1 MNPSRLFIVRPVA
14 TSLIMLAILLA
25 GVMAYRLLPVASLP
39 EVDYPTIQ
47 VTTLYPGASPEIMLS
62 NVTSPLEDQLG
73 QISGLEDM
81 RSTSTGGASLV
92 TLRFGLDSDLGVAEQ
107 DVQAALNQASNL
119 LPDDL
124 PMPPSYSKVNPADA
138 PVMTLAVRSDSLPLT
153 RVYDLVDTRLVQ
165 RLSQVNGVGLVSLSG
180 GHEPAIRIDGDARRM
195 AAHGLDM
202 EAVRNAIAAANVN
215 QPKGTLYGPYRALT
229 VDAND
234 QLTSPDQY
242 GDLIVKY
249 DNDMPLRLRDIASVH
264 EGSENAWLTAWAD
277 RDPALIISV
286 QRQPGA
292 NVTSVVDDIRRQL
305 PELQASLPDS
315 VDVSVLSDRTQTIR
329 ASVEDTQFE
338 LVLAVG
344 LVILVTFLFL
354 RNIPAT
360 LIPSLAVP
368 MSLIGTFG
376 VMYLAGFSLNNLTL
390 MALTIAT
397 GFVIDDAIVV
407 LENIIRYLEKGEKPI
422 DAALKGAR
430 QIFFTI
436 ISLTVS
442 LVAVLIPLLF
452 MQDVVGRLF
461 REFAITLAVAIVIS
475 AFISLTLTPMLCAK
489 MLKARAPGNDCDQGD
504 EIHGES
510 YAGFFGRLLRLY
522 DRGLQ
527 WVLRHQGLTLAVA
540 VMTFA
545 ITALLY
551 LAIPKGLFPQQDTGA
566 IRGISEADQSIS
578 FDAMAEHQKALAD
591 IILKDPAVESLSS
604 TIGVNEDNSTLNTGR
619 FQINLKPLAD
629 RDGVQDIIH
638 RLNEKSR
645 SVAGMRLY
653 LQPLQDLTL
662 DDNVSRYQYQMSVTN
677 NDSELLSHDVDALIQ
692 QIRQS
697 PAISGVASDLQDR
710 GLQLYLDIDR
720 DRASRLGISVS
731 DIDAT
736 LYNAFGQRLISTIFT
751 QSNQYRV
758 VMNVANDQQ
767 RGPSALDR
775 LYLEADSGDM
785 VPLTSLV
792 SIEQRYTSLSLSRQ
806 NRIAAANVSFDVAP
820 GYSLSQAFDAID
832 QARQQANVD
841 RDTQLAYQGA
851 ALGFAGSTSNTLLLI
866 LAAVVVMYIVLGVLY
881 ESYIH
886 PLTILST
893 LPSAAIG
900 ALLALMVTGN
910 DLGMVGIIGIILLIG
925 IVKKNAIMMIDFALD
940 GQRRQGLSPG
950 EAIYRAALL
959 RFRPIMMT
967 TFAALFGAIPLMLSS
982 GFGSELRQPL
992 GLAMVGGL
1000 LVSQLLT
1007 LFTTPV
1013 IYLYFDRLAGR
1024 WSTRRDDP
1032 VADGNVPDTNG
1043 RAS

>member
-1 MNPSRLFIVRPVA
+1 MNPSRLFILRPVA
-14 TSLIMLAILLA
+14 TSLIMLAILMA

-81 RSTSTGGASLV
+81 RSASTGGASLI
-92 TLRFGLDSDLGVAEQ
+92 TLRFGLDADPGVAEQ
-107 DVQAALNQASNL
+107 DVQAALNQAGNL

-138 PVMTLAVRSDSLPLT
+138 PIMTLAVRSESLPLT

-165 RLSQVNGVGLVSLSG
+165 RLSQVSGVGLVSLSG

-202 EAVRNAIAAANVN
+202 EAVRNAITAANVN

-229 VDAND
+229 IDAND

-242 GDLIVKY
+242 RDLIVKY

-264 EGSENAWLTAWAD
+264 EGSENAWLTAWANH
-277 RDPALIISV
+277 DPALIISV

-292 NVTSVVDDIRRQL
+292 NVTSVVDDIQRQL
-305 PELQASLPDS
+305 PELQATLPDS
-315 VDVSVLSDRTQTIR
+315 VDISVLSDRTQTIR

-344 LVILVTFLFL
+344 LVILITFLFL

-360 LIPSLAVP
+360 IIPSLAVP

-376 VMYLAGFSLNNLTL
+376 VMHLAGFSLNNLTL

-407 LENIIRYLEKGEKPI
+407 LENIIRHLEKGEKPV

-489 MLKARAPGNDCDQGD
+489 MLKARPAERDSGHNDPQ
-504 EIHGES
+504 HHAES
-510 YAGFFGRLLRLY
+510 YSGLFGRLLRLY

-527 WVLRHQGLTLAVA
+527 WVLRHQRLTLAVA
-540 VMTFA
+540 VITFA
-545 ITALLY
+545 VTALLY

-578 FDAMAEHQKALAD
+578 FEAMAHHQQALAD
-591 IILKDPAVESLSS
+591 IILQDPAVESVSS
-604 TIGVNEDNSTLNTGR
+604 SIGVNEDNSTLNTGR
-619 FQINLKPLAD
+619 FQINLKPLSERDSAERVIKRLTD
-629 RDGVQDIIH
+629 RSQ
-638 RLNEKSR
+638 

-677 NDSELLSHDVDALIQ
+677 NDADILAHDVKALLEA
-692 QIRQS
+692 IRQS
-697 PAISGVASDLQDR
+697 PAISGVASDLQNR
-710 GLQLYLDIDR
+710 GLQLYLNIDR

-758 VMNVANDQQ
+758 VMNVADDQQ
-767 RGPSALDR
+767 RGPAALDR
-775 LYLEADSGDM
+775 LYLEAESGDM

-806 NRIAAANVSFDVAP
+806 NRTPAANVSFDVAP

-832 QARQQANVD
+832 DARSHASLD
-841 RDTQLAYQGA
+841 RDTQLNYQGA
-851 ALGFAGSTSNTLLLI
+851 ALGFAGSTANTLLLI

-900 ALLALMVTGN
+900 ALLALMITGN

-940 GQRRQGLSPG
+940 GQRHQGLTPG

-967 TFAALFGAIPLMLSS
+967 TFAALFGAIPLMLAS
-982 GFGSELRQPL
+982 GFGAELRQPL

-1013 IYLYFDRLAGR
+1013 IYLFFDRLSGR
-1024 WSTRRDDP
+1024 VIGHSHD
-1032 VADGNVPDTNG
+1032 ADTSNG
-1043 RAS
+1043 HVS

>member
-1 MNPSRLFIVRPVA
+1 MNPSRLFILRPVA

-47 VTTLYPGASPEIMLS
+47 VTTLYPGASPDIMLS

-81 RSTSTGGASLV
+81 RSTSTGGASLI

-119 LPDDL
+119 LPNDL

-165 RLSQVNGVGLVSLSG
+165 RLSQVSGVGLVSLSG

-202 EAVRNAIAAANVN
+202 EAVRNAITAANVN

-229 VDAND
+229 IDAND
-234 QLTSPDQY
+234 QLTSPEQY
-242 GDLIVKY
+242 RDLIIKY
-249 DNDMPLRLRDIASVH
+249 DNDMPLRLRDIANVH

-292 NVTSVVDDIRRQL
+292 NVTSVVDDIQRQL

-315 VDVSVLSDRTQTIR
+315 VDISVLSDRTQTIR

-344 LVILVTFLFL
+344 LVILITFLFL

-360 LIPSLAVP
+360 IIPSLAVP

-376 VMYLAGFSLNNLTL
+376 VMHLAGFSLNNLTL

-407 LENIIRYLEKGEKPI
+407 LENIIRYLEKGEKPL
-422 DAALKGAR
+422 DAALKGAK

-489 MLKARAPGNDCDQGD
+489 MLKARAPEKGADSDDAQA
-504 EIHGES
+504 HAES
-510 YAGFFGRLLRLY
+510 YSGLFGRLLRLY
-522 DRGLQ
+522 DRGLR
-527 WVLRHQGLTLAVA
+527 WVLARQRLTLAVA
-540 VMTFA
+540 VITFGV
-545 ITALLY
+545 TALLY

-591 IILKDPAVESLSS
+591 IILNDPAVESLSS

-619 FQINLKPLAD
+619 FQINLKPLSD
-629 RDGVQDIIH
+629 RDGAQQVIE
-638 RLNEKSR
+638 RLNDKAQT
-645 SVAGMRLY
+645 VAGMRLY

-677 NDSELLSHDVDALIQ
+677 NDAGLLSRDVEALLDE
-692 QIRQS
+692 IRQS
-697 PAISGVASDLQDR
+697 PAVSGVASDLQER

-758 VMNVANDQQ
+758 VMNVADDQQ

-792 SIEQRYTSLSLSRQ
+792 SVEQRYASLSLSRQ

-832 QARQQANVD
+832 EAASQAELDQ
-841 RDTQLAYQGA
+841 DTQMAYQGA
-851 ALGFAGSTSNTLLLI
+851 ALGFAGSTANTLLLI

-900 ALLALMVTGN
+900 ALLALMLTGN

-940 GQRRQGLSPG
+940 GQRHMGLTPG
-950 EAIYRAALL
+950 DAIYRAALL

-967 TFAALFGAIPLMLSS
+967 TFAALFGAIPLMLAS

-1013 IYLYFDRLAGR
+1013 IYLFFDRLASR
-1024 WSTRRDDP
+1024 VTRTDHTT
-1032 VADGNVPDTNG
+1032 ATDGH
-1043 RAS
+1043 AS

>member
-1 MNPSRLFIVRPVA
+1 MNPSRLFILRPVA

-25 GVMAYRLLPVASLP
+25 GVMAYRMLPVASLP

-47 VTTLYPGASPEIMLS
+47 VTTLYPGASPDIMLS

-81 RSTSTGGASLV
+81 RSTSTGGASLI
-92 TLRFGLDSDLGVAEQ
+92 TLRFGLDSNLGVAEQ

-119 LPDDL
+119 LPGDL
-124 PMPPSYSKVNPADA
+124 PMPPSYSKVNPADT
-138 PVMTLAVRSDSLPLT
+138 PVMTLAVRSGNLPLT
-153 RVYDLVDTRLVQ
+153 RVYDLVDTRLAQ
-165 RLSQVNGVGLVSLSG
+165 RLSQISGVGLVSLSG

-202 EAVRNAIAAANVN
+202 EAVRNAITAANVN

-229 VDAND
+229 IDAND
-234 QLTSPDQY
+234 QLTSPEQY
-242 GDLIVKY
+242 RDLIVKY
-249 DNDMPLRLRDIASVH
+249 DNDMPLRLRDIAMVH

-292 NVTSVVDDIRRQL
+292 NVTSVVDAIRQQL
-305 PELQASLPDS
+305 PELQASLPES
-315 VDVSVLSDRTQTIR
+315 VDISILSDRTQTIR

-344 LVILVTFLFL
+344 LVILITFLFL

-360 LIPSLAVP
+360 IIPSLAVP

-376 VMYLAGFSLNNLTL
+376 VMHLAGFSLNNLTL

-407 LENIIRYLEKGEKPI
+407 LENIIRHLEKGEKPVE
-422 DAALKGAR
+422 AALKGAK

-489 MLKARAPGNDCDQGD
+489 MLKARAPEKGADSDDTQA
-504 EIHGES
+504 HAES
-510 YAGFFGRLLRLY
+510 YAGLFGRLLRLY

-527 WVLRHQGLTLAVA
+527 WVLAHQGLTLGVA
-540 VMTFA
+540 VITFGV
-545 ITALLY
+545 TALLY

-578 FDAMAEHQKALAD
+578 FEAMARHQQALAE
-591 IILKDPAVESLSS
+591 IILNDPAVESLSS

-619 FQINLKPLAD
+619 FQINLKPLGE
-629 RDGVQDIIH
+629 RDGAQEVIA
-638 RLNEKSR
+638 RLNGKTR
-645 SVAGMRLY
+645 AVAGMQLY

-677 NDSELLSHDVDALIQ
+677 NNADLLAHDVDALLH
-692 QIRQS
+692 QIGQS
-697 PAISGVASDLQDR
+697 PAISGVASDLQNR

-758 VMNVANDQQ
+758 VMNVADEAQ

-775 LYLEADSGDM
+775 LYIATDSGDM

-792 SIEQRYTSLSLSRQ
+792 SVEQRYTDLSLSRQ

-832 QARQQANVD
+832 EASEQAGLDQ
-841 RDTQLAYQGA
+841 DTQRAYQGA
-851 ALGFAGSTSNTLLLI
+851 ALGFAGSTANTLLLI

-900 ALLALMVTGN
+900 ALLALMITGN

-940 GQRRQGLSPG
+940 GQRHMGLTPY

-967 TFAALFGAIPLMLSS
+967 TFAALFGAIPLMLAS

-1013 IYLYFDRLAGR
+1013 IYLFFDRLSGR
-1024 WSTRRDDP
+1024 FGLRSDDAT
-1032 VADGNVPDTNG
+1032 VADGH
-1043 RAS
+1043 AS

>member
-138 PVMTLAVRSDSLPLT
+138 PVMTLAVRSNNLPLT

-165 RLSQVNGVGLVSLSG
+165 RLSQISGVGLVSLSG
-180 GHEPAIRIDGDARRM
+180 GHEPAIRIDGDARKM

-229 VDAND
+229 IDAND
-234 QLTSPDQY
+234 QLTSADQY
-242 GDLIVKY
+242 RDLIVKY
-249 DNDMPLRLRDIASVH
+249 DNDMPLRLRDIANVH

-315 VDVSVLSDRTQTIR
+315 VDISVLSDRTQTIR

-344 LVILVTFLFL
+344 LVILITFLFL

-360 LIPSLAVP
+360 IIPSLAVP

-422 DAALKGAR
+422 DAALKGAK

-489 MLKARAPGNDCDQGD
+489 MLKARAPKDGVDQGD
-504 EIHGES
+504 EARTHAES
-510 YAGFFGRLLRLY
+510 YAGLFGRLLRLY

-527 WVLRHQGLTLAVA
+527 WVLSHQRLTLAVA
-540 VMTFA
+540 VITFA
-545 ITALLY
+545 VTALLY

-578 FDAMAEHQKALAD
+578 FDAMARHQKALAD
-591 IILKDPAVESLSS
+591 IILQDPAVESLSS

-629 RDGVQDIIH
+629 RDGAQDVIK
-638 RLNEKSR
+638 RLAEKSR
-645 SVAGMRLY
+645 AVAGMRLY

-677 NDSELLSHDVDALIQ
+677 NDAGRLSHDVDALIQ
-692 QIRQS
+692 QVRQS
-697 PAISGVASDLQDR
+697 PAISGVASDLQGR

-758 VMNVANDQQ
+758 VMNVDDEQQ

-792 SIEQRYTSLSLSRQ
+792 SVEQRYTSLSMSRQ

-820 GYSLSQAFDAID
+820 GYSLSEAFDAID
-832 QARQQANVD
+832 EASHQADLD

-851 ALGFAGSTSNTLLLI
+851 ALGFAGSTANTLLLI

-940 GQRRQGLSPG
+940 GQRRQGLDPH

-1013 IYLYFDRLAGR
+1013 IYLFFDRLAGR
-1024 WSTRRDDP
+1024 VTARGNKASALDDTT
-1032 VADGNVPDTNG
+1032 DGHT
-1043 RAS
+1043 S

>member
-1 MNPSRLFIVRPVA
+1 MNPSRLFILRPVA

-25 GVMAYRLLPVASLP
+25 GIMAYRLLPVASLP

-47 VTTLYPGASPEIMLS
+47 VTTLYPGASPEVMLS

-81 RSTSTGGASLV
+81 RSTSTGGASLI

-119 LPDDL
+119 LPNDL

-165 RLSQVNGVGLVSLSG
+165 RLSQVSGVGLVSLSG

-202 EAVRNAIAAANVN
+202 EAVRNAITAANVN

-229 VDAND
+229 IDAND
-234 QLTSPDQY
+234 QLTSPEQY
-242 GDLIVKY
+242 RDLIVKY

-292 NVTSVVDDIRRQL
+292 NVTRVVDDIRRQL
-305 PELQASLPDS
+305 PDLQGSLPES
-315 VDVSVLSDRTQTIR
+315 VDISILSDRTQTIR

-338 LVLAVG
+338 LVLAVS
-344 LVILVTFLFL
+344 LVILITFLFL

-360 LIPSLAVP
+360 IIPSLAVP

-376 VMYLAGFSLNNLTL
+376 VMHLAGFSLNNLTL

-422 DAALKGAR
+422 DAALKGAK

-489 MLKARAPGNDCDQGD
+489 MLKARAPKEGADSEDPQQ
-504 EIHGES
+504 HAES
-510 YAGFFGRLLRLY
+510 YSGLFGRLLRLY
-522 DRGLQ
+522 DRGLK
-527 WVLRHQGLTLAVA
+527 WVLIHQRLTLVVA
-540 VMTFA
+540 VITFGV
-545 ITALLY
+545 TALLY

-578 FDAMAEHQKALAD
+578 FDAMARHQQALAD
-591 IILKDPAVESLSS
+591 IILNDPAVESLSS

-619 FQINLKPLAD
+619 FQINLKPLSE
-629 RDGVQDIIH
+629 RDGAQAVIA
-638 RLNEKSR
+638 RLNDKTR

-677 NDSELLSHDVDALIQ
+677 SDAGLLSRDVDALLQ

-697 PAISGVASDLQDR
+697 PAISGAASDLQNR
-710 GLQLYLDIDR
+710 GLQLYLNIDR

-758 VMNVANDQQ
+758 VMNVADDQQ

-775 LYLEADSGDM
+775 LYIAADSGDM

-792 SIEQRYTSLSLSRQ
+792 SIEQRYTDLSLSRQ

-820 GYSLSQAFDAID
+820 GHSLSQAFDAID
-832 QARQQANVD
+832 EAGAQAGLDQ
-841 RDTQLAYQGA
+841 DTHQAYQGA
-851 ALGFAGSTSNTLLLI
+851 ALGFAGSTANTLLLI

-900 ALLALMVTGN
+900 ALLALMITGN

-940 GQRRQGLSPG
+940 GQRHMGLSPAD
-950 EAIYRAALL
+950 AIYRAALL

-967 TFAALFGAIPLMLSS
+967 TFAALFGAIPLMLAS

-1013 IYLYFDRLAGR
+1013 IYLFFDRLAGR
-1024 WSTRRDDP
+1024 VTARG
-1032 VADGNVPDTNG
+1032 ADTTVSDGQ
-1043 RAS
+1043 AS

>member
-138 PVMTLAVRSDSLPLT
+138 PVMTLAVRSNNLPLT

-165 RLSQVNGVGLVSLSG
+165 RLSQISGVGLVSLSG
-180 GHEPAIRIDGDARRM
+180 GHEPAIRIDGDARKM

-229 VDAND
+229 IDAND
-234 QLTSPDQY
+234 QLTSADQY
-242 GDLIVKY
+242 RDLIVKY
-249 DNDMPLRLRDIASVH
+249 DNDMPLRLRDIANVH

-277 RDPALIISV
+277 HEPALIISV

-292 NVTSVVDDIRRQL
+292 NVTSVVDDIHRQL

-315 VDVSVLSDRTQTIR
+315 VDISVLSDRTQTIR

-344 LVILVTFLFL
+344 LVILITFLFL

-360 LIPSLAVP
+360 IIPSLAVP

-407 LENIIRYLEKGEKPI
+407 LENIIRYLEKGETPI
-422 DAALKGAR
+422 NAALKGAK

-489 MLKARAPGNDCDQGD
+489 MLKTRAPKDGADQED
-504 EIHGES
+504 EARTHAES
-510 YAGFFGRLLRLY
+510 YAGLFGRLLRLY

-527 WVLRHQGLTLAVA
+527 WVLSHQRLTLAVA
-540 VMTFA
+540 VITFA
-545 ITALLY
+545 VTALLY

-629 RDGVQDIIH
+629 RDGAQEVIK
-638 RLNEKSR
+638 RLGEKSR
-645 SVAGMRLY
+645 AVAGMRLY

-677 NDSELLSHDVDALIQ
+677 NDAERLSHDVDALIQ
-692 QIRQS
+692 RVRQS
-697 PAISGVASDLQDR
+697 PAISGVASDLQGR

-758 VMNVANDQQ
+758 VMNVDDEQQ

-792 SIEQRYTSLSLSRQ
+792 SVEQRYTSLSMSRQ

-820 GYSLSQAFDAID
+820 GYSLSEAFDAID
-832 QARQQANVD
+832 EASHQADLD

-851 ALGFAGSTSNTLLLI
+851 ALGFAGSTANTLLLI

-940 GQRRQGLSPG
+940 GQRRQGLDPH
-950 EAIYRAALL
+950 EAIYQAALL

-1013 IYLYFDRLAGR
+1013 IYLFFDRLAGR
-1024 WSTRRDDP
+1024 VTARGNDTTASDDT
-1032 VADGNVPDTNG
+1032 ADGRT
-1043 RAS
+1043 S

>member
-1 MNPSRLFIVRPVA
+1 
-14 TSLIMLAILLA
+14 
-25 GVMAYRLLPVASLP
+25 
-39 EVDYPTIQ
+39 
-47 VTTLYPGASPEIMLS
+47 
-62 NVTSPLEDQLG
+62 
-73 QISGLEDM
+73 
-81 RSTSTGGASLV
+81 
-92 TLRFGLDSDLGVAEQ
+92 
-107 DVQAALNQASNL
+107 
-119 LPDDL
+119 
-124 PMPPSYSKVNPADA
+124 
-138 PVMTLAVRSDSLPLT
+138 MTLAVRSDSLPLT
-153 RVYDLVDTRLVQ
+153 RVYDLVDTRLAQ
-165 RLSQVNGVGLVSLSG
+165 RLSQISGVGLVSLSG

-202 EAVRNAIAAANVN
+202 EAVRNAITAANVN

-229 VDAND
+229 IDAND

-242 GDLIVKY
+242 RDLIVKY
-249 DNDMPLRLRDIASVH
+249 DNDMPLRLRDIAQVH

-277 RDPALIISV
+277 RHPALIISV

-292 NVTSVVDDIRRQL
+292 NVTSVVDAIRQQL
-305 PELQASLPDS
+305 PELQKSLPDS
-315 VDVSVLSDRTQTIR
+315 VDISILSDRTQTIR

-360 LIPSLAVP
+360 IIPSLAVP

-376 VMYLAGFSLNNLTL
+376 VMHLAGFSLNNLTL

-407 LENIIRYLEKGEKPI
+407 LENIIRYLEKGEKPL
-422 DAALKGAR
+422 DAALKGAK

-489 MLKARAPGNDCDQGD
+489 MLKARAPEKGD
-504 EIHGES
+504 DSEDPQAHAES
-510 YAGFFGRLLRLY
+510 YAGLFGRLLRLY
-522 DRGLQ
+522 DRGLR
-527 WVLRHQGLTLAVA
+527 WVLVYQRLTLSVA
-540 VMTFA
+540 VITFGV
-545 ITALLY
+545 TALLY

-578 FDAMAEHQKALAD
+578 FDAMARHQQALAD

-619 FQINLKPLAD
+619 FQINLKALSE
-629 RDGVQDIIH
+629 RDSAQDVIA
-638 RLNEKSR
+638 RLNEKTR
-645 SVAGMRLY
+645 GIAGMRLY

-662 DDNVSRYQYQMSVTN
+662 DDNVSRYQYQLSVTN
-677 NDSELLSHDVDALIQ
+677 DNADLLSHDVDALMH

-775 LYLEADSGDM
+775 LYIATDNGDM

-792 SIEQRYTSLSLSRQ
+792 SVEQRYTDLSLSRQ
-806 NRIAAANVSFDVAP
+806 NRVAAANISFDVAP

-832 QARQQANVD
+832 EASLQAGLDQ
-841 RDTQLAYQGA
+841 DTQRAYQGA
-851 ALGFAGSTSNTLLLI
+851 ALGFAGSTANTLLLI

-940 GQRRQGLSPG
+940 GQRHQGLSPH

-1013 IYLYFDRLAGR
+1013 IYLFFDRLAGR
-1024 WSTRRDDP
+1024 FVSRSDDTT
-1032 VADGNVPDTNG
+1032 ATDGT
-1043 RAS
+1043 AS

>member
-138 PVMTLAVRSDSLPLT
+138 PVMTLAVRSNNLPLT

-165 RLSQVNGVGLVSLSG
+165 RLSQISGVGLVSLSG
-180 GHEPAIRIDGDARRM
+180 GHEPAIRIDGDARKM

-229 VDAND
+229 IDAND
-234 QLTSPDQY
+234 QLTSADQY
-242 GDLIVKY
+242 RDLIVKY
-249 DNDMPLRLRDIASVH
+249 DNDMPLRLRDIANVH

-315 VDVSVLSDRTQTIR
+315 VDISVLSDRTQTIR

-344 LVILVTFLFL
+344 LVILITFLFL

-360 LIPSLAVP
+360 IIPSLAVP

-422 DAALKGAR
+422 DAALKGAK

-489 MLKARAPGNDCDQGD
+489 MLKARAPKDGVDQGD
-504 EIHGES
+504 EARTHAES
-510 YAGFFGRLLRLY
+510 YAGLFGRLLRLY

-527 WVLRHQGLTLAVA
+527 WVLSHQRLTLAVA
-540 VMTFA
+540 VITFA
-545 ITALLY
+545 VTALLY

-578 FDAMAEHQKALAD
+578 FDAMARHQKALAD
-591 IILKDPAVESLSS
+591 IILKDPAVKSLSS

-629 RDGVQDIIH
+629 RDGAQDVIK
-638 RLNEKSR
+638 RLAEKSR
-645 SVAGMRLY
+645 AVAGMRLY

-677 NDSELLSHDVDALIQ
+677 NDAGRLSHDVDALIQ
-692 QIRQS
+692 QVRQS
-697 PAISGVASDLQDR
+697 PAISGVASDLQGR

-758 VMNVANDQQ
+758 VMNVDDEQQ

-792 SIEQRYTSLSLSRQ
+792 SVEQRYTSLSMSRQ

-820 GYSLSQAFDAID
+820 GYSLSEAFDAID
-832 QARQQANVD
+832 EASHQADLD

-851 ALGFAGSTSNTLLLI
+851 ALGFAGSTANTLLLI

-940 GQRRQGLSPG
+940 GQRRQGLDPH

-1013 IYLYFDRLAGR
+1013 IYLFFDRLAGR
-1024 WSTRRDDP
+1024 VTARGNKASALDDTT
-1032 VADGNVPDTNG
+1032 DGHT
-1043 RAS
+1043 S